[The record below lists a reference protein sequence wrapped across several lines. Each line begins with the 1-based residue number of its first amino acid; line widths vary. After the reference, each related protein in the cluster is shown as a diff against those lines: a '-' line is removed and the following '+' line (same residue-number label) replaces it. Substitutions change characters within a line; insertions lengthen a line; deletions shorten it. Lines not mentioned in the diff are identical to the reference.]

1 MTDGVAA
8 LRAAVEELYRA
19 GIDRSKVAHWV
30 AAHELV
36 STYVTPTTASQ
47 WVRGSRPL
55 SDESDPRAWIDL
67 VEDDEF
73 PLSIFYTSLKA
84 KMEPAGAVA

>member
-1 MTDGVAA
+1 
-8 LRAAVEELYRA
+8 L
-19 GIDRSKVAHWV
+19 

-36 STYVTPTTASQ
+36 STYVTPSTASQ

-67 VEDDEF
+67 VCEDEF
-73 PLSIFYTSLKA
+73 PLSMFYLQLKG
-84 KMEPAGAVA
+84 KLEPAGVAA